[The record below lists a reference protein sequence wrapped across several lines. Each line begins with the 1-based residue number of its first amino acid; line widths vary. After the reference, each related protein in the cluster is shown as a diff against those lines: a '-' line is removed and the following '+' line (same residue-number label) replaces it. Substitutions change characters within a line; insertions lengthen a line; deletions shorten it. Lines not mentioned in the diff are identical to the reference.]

1 MDTDLKNF
9 IETNRATG
17 KSRKLDRFAEQITI
31 LKDLG
36 FSDSDVLR
44 FLSEK
49 KGVVVSQRTLTRF
62 INRNK
67 TMPKEHPAGKPVA
80 ESRRLPKSEAV
91 RSIPVQ
97 SEASESETVAGTKP
111 FNWEEAKKEDW
122 HDLI

>member
-1 MDTDLKNF
+1 MDADLKNF
-9 IETNRATG
+9 
-17 KSRKLDRFAEQITI
+17 
-31 LKDLG
+31 G

-67 TMPKEHPAGKPVA
+67 TMPKEHPAGKPAA
-80 ESRRLPKSEAV
+80 ESGRLPKSESV
-91 RSIPVQ
+91 RSMPVQ
-97 SEASESETVAGTKP
+97 SEASEPVAGTKP

>member
-17 KSRKLDRFAEQITI
+17 KSRKLARFAEQINT
-31 LKDLG
+31 LKELG

-67 TMPKEHPAGKPVA
+67 VLLEEHPTGQPAK
-80 ESRRLPKSEAV
+80 KSHGALKTDPV
-91 RSIPVQ
+91 RSIPPQ
-97 SEASESETVAGTKP
+97 TETSAFSGDAKS

>member
-17 KSRKLDRFAEQITI
+17 KSRKLDRFAEQITT

-67 TMPKEHPAGKPVA
+67 TMPKEHPVGKPAA
-80 ESRRLPKSEAV
+80 ESRRLPNDILVS
-91 RSIPVQ
+91 
-97 SEASESETVAGTKP
+97 
-111 FNWEEAKKEDW
+111 
-122 HDLI
+122 